1 MTKYYMKDIF
11 QQHQYEVLNS
21 KGEKTSE
28 LKWYLDIHRDGDWHR
43 GVHIYIVNDSG
54 EILLHK
60 RSVFVHTYP
69 NLWENSCGGHV
80 DLGET
85 SLETAHKETK
95 EELGVDI
102 PKEQFLHIGTIID
115 QYAYNTTLHGPCI
128 NNEFDDIFVV
138 RVPNQNIAIKTSTD
152 EVAETRWIPWQD
164 LKIELETH
172 PELHVPRGEE
182 YKILLKYLEKMFA
195 K

>member
-1 MTKYYMKDIF
+1 MKDIF

-85 SLETAHKETK
+85 ILETAHK
-95 EELGVDI
+95 
-102 PKEQFLHIGTIID
+102 
-115 QYAYNTTLHGPCI
+115 
-128 NNEFDDIFVV
+128 
-138 RVPNQNIAIKTSTD
+138 
-152 EVAETRWIPWQD
+152 
-164 LKIELETH
+164 
-172 PELHVPRGEE
+172 
-182 YKILLKYLEKMFA
+182 
-195 K
+195 